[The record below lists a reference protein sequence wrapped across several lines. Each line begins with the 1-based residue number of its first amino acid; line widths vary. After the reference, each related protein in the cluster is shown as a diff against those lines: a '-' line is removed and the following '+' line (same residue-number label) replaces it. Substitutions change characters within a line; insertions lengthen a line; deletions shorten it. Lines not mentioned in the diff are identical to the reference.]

1 MTSQLGQLLA
11 VQNGY
16 LFLYQS
22 ELLQALDAAQAG
34 GGRHMHLSGQ
44 GLVALRG
51 ISLQQVEQLQVNA
64 LSEWYRGSGKRYG
77 LVMGYNN
84 VRSYQEA
91 LDLLERPK
99 RQTLALLR

>member
-34 GGRHMHLSGQ
+34 GGGQ
-44 GLVALRG
+44 MQQLGQSMIAETG
-51 ISLQQVEQLQVNA
+51 ISLKLPQQLKI
-64 LSEWYRGSGKRYG
+64 SSI
-77 LVMGYNN
+77 
-84 VRSYQEA
+84 
-91 LDLLERPK
+91 
-99 RQTLALLR
+99 